1 MSKNI
6 KEMNFIETLKD
17 FPNRIITLVWKML
30 SIKFM
35 GFLFSVYLILSD
47 KVTGWHAVA
56 LFCTTFFFLVLG
68 REALKW
74 LEVIKGLK

>member
-1 MSKNI
+1 MKNI
-6 KEMNFIETLKD
+6 KDMSFLETIKD
-17 FPNRIITLVWKML
+17 FPNRIVTLVWKML

-35 GFLFSVYLILSD
+35 GFLMAVWMIGTD

-56 LFCTTFFFLVLG
+56 LFCITFFFLVLG

>member
-1 MSKNI
+1 MTNI
-6 KEMNFIETLKD
+6 KEAGFIETIKD

-30 SIKFM
+30 SIKFI
-35 GFLFSVYLILSD
+35 GFLMAVWMIVTN
-47 KVTGWHAVA
+47 KVEGWHAVA
-56 LFCTTFFFLVLG
+56 LFCITFFFLVLG